1 MNGIDYGR
9 LRSLTARELVRALLQ
24 EGFFLARQRGSHHRY
39 SHPDGRRVTVPF
51 TRSGSTF
58 AVRTLQSIIETQ
70 ARWTARDLERLGMLQ

>member
-39 SHPDGRRVTVPF
+39 NRPDGRRVTVPF
-51 TRSGSTF
+51 TRSGGTF
-58 AVRTLQSIIETQ
+58 ALPTLWSIIETQ
-70 ARWTARDLERLGMLQ
+70 AHRTAGDLQRLGVL